1 MIVAAYNYERLS
13 KGSKFRGSQ
22 VDRRN
27 GMSDACELISQVGP
41 RGEQG
46 LVHDSSALDHE
57 QLACHKVTIGTG
69 QEEGGA
75 GNILG

>member
-1 MIVAAYNYERLS
+1 MIMKRLS

-22 VDRRN
+22 VNRRKE
-27 GMSDACELISQVGP
+27 MSDACELISQVGP

-46 LVHDSSALDHE
+46 LVHDSSTLHHE

-75 GNILG
+75 GKILG